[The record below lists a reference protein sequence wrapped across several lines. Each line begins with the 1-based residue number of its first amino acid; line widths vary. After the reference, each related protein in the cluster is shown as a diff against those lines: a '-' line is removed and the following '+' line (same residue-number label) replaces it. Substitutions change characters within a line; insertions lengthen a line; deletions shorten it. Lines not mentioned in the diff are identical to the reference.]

1 MQTAVVIPALNEEKN
16 IGVVVKEAR
25 RSMPNAA
32 IIVVDDGSR
41 DGTAKVAKNS
51 GATVVIKNKKNLGK
65 MESTKKAMGYIEKKY
80 PAAGVVALIDADRQY
95 TASDLP
101 KIVGPIAAGRTDFV
115 IGRRSLA
122 SIPYFRH
129 RFGIFVIAAVFNLMN
144 GTNFTDTVCGLRAIT
159 VQAYKKMRLCS
170 SGYAVESEM
179 LVEAIKNGMRVVEVP
194 VKVDY
199 RISHTGRKGTTM
211 AINILLHLLLWK
223 FFDRRVVER
232 KIIKIMRLYK
242 KIV

>member
-16 IGVVVKEAR
+16 VGSVVKEAR
-25 RSMPNAA
+25 RSLPKAA

-41 DGTAKVAKNS
+41 DDTAKIARAA
-51 GATVVIKNKKNLGK
+51 GAVVLVNKKNLGK
-65 MESTKKAMGYIEKKY
+65 MESTKKAMSHIEKKY

-95 TASDLP
+95 AASDLP
-101 KIVGPIAAGRTDFV
+101 KIVGPIAVGRADFV
-115 IGRRSLA
+115 VGKRSLRD
-122 SIPYFRH
+122 IPYFRH
-129 RFGIFVIAAVFNLMN
+129 KFGIFAIAAVFNLMN
-144 GTNFTDTVCGLRAIT
+144 GTNFTDTVCGLRAIS
-159 VQAYKKMRLCS
+159 VDAFKNMRLCS
-170 SGYAVESEM
+170 SGYAIESEM
-179 LVEAIKNGMRVVEVP
+179 LVEAIKNGIRVVEVP

-232 KIIKIMRLYK
+232 KIIKIMKLYK

>member
-1 MQTAVVIPALNEEKN
+1 MQTAVIIPALNEEKN
-16 IGVVVKEAR
+16 VGAVVKEAR
-25 RSMPNAA
+25 RSLASAA

-41 DGTAKVAKNS
+41 DNTAKVARAA
-51 GATVVIKNKKNLGK
+51 GAVVLVNKKNLGK
-65 MESTKKAMGYIEKKY
+65 MESTKKAMVYLEKKY
-80 PAAGVVALIDADRQY
+80 PTVKIVALIDADRQY
-95 TASDLP
+95 DAADLS
-101 KIVGPIAAGRTDFV
+101 KIVGPIAAGRADFV
-115 IGRRSLA
+115 VGKRSLT

-129 RFGIFVIAAVFNLMN
+129 RFGIYIIAAIFNLMN
-144 GTNFTDTVCGLRAIT
+144 GTNFTDTVCGLRAISID
-159 VQAYKKMRLCS
+159 AYKKMRLCS

-199 RISHTGRKGTTM
+199 KISHTGRKGTTM

-232 KIIKIMRLYK
+232 KIIKMMKLYK
-242 KIV
+242 KIF